1 MSDQRKT
8 PAEIGPATARGE
20 GASLA
25 AACAR
30 AIERRRLLLAL
41 VAMTGS
47 VVVGGCRRTSAEG
60 VRKVTAEAP
69 PETGDGLP
77 GSKGETLT
85 VAQRPA
91 DDKLGP
97 RLPLRRLG
105 STGVEVTLLGA
116 GGVHIGDAKEED
128 AQEVIETAIA
138 EGVRF
143 FDTANMYSE
152 GRSEQRLGRYLVP
165 KYRDHVFLMSKSLA
179 TNGKDAIE
187 DLETSLRRCGCDYFD
202 LWQIHAL
209 RDPTDAD
216 NRVAAGIL
224 DACERAVKEGKVKH
238 VGFTGHANFRGHL
251 RMLEHVKKRGLPVAT
266 AQMPINLVDPHYA
279 SFTTHVVKPC
289 LDHGMGILA
298 MKTLAFG
305 RLLGKNLGWQR
316 QDVKLTPIVPE
327 LVSLEQALNYV
338 WSLPVSVLI
347 SGMENAK
354 QVKQNAAIA
363 RNAGTLDD
371 GTRLKLVAAVEG
383 FSGRDVEFYKD

>member
-1 MSDQRKT
+1 
-8 PAEIGPATARGE
+8 
-20 GASLA
+20 
-25 AACAR
+25 
-30 AIERRRLLLAL
+30 
-41 VAMTGS
+41 
-47 VVVGGCRRTSAEG
+47 
-60 VRKVTAEAP
+60 VTAEAP